1 MEKTNKTKQ
10 LQQWK
15 ELSMT
20 SSILTGL
27 AGGNQRESISG
38 DTSRVSARVTSAQA
52 WFTSSQLQSHLTSAV
67 SELQSALD
75 RMSEAW
81 DGDSGRDDRGQL
93 VYDLVSEI
101 KREVASNF
109 REGSYVNVLSNLFSS
124 LITSFSFSLFLSR

>member
-1 MEKTNKTKQ
+1 MGKKNKTKQ

-38 DTSRVSARVTSAQA
+38 DTSRVSVRVTSAQA

-75 RMSEAW
+75 RMSETW

-93 VYDLVSEI
+93 VYVSEI

-109 REGSYVNVLSNLFSS
+109 RAGNYVNALSNLFSS

>member
-10 LQQWK
+10 LQEWK

-27 AGGNQRESISG
+27 AGVNQRESISG
-38 DTSRVSARVTSAQA
+38 DTSRVSVRMTSAQA
-52 WFTSSQLQSHLTSAV
+52 WFTSSPLQSHLTSAV

-93 VYDLVSEI
+93 VYDLVSAI

-109 REGSYVNVLSNLFSS
+109 
-124 LITSFSFSLFLSR
+124 

>member
-1 MEKTNKTKQ
+1 
-10 LQQWK
+10 
-15 ELSMT
+15 MT

-109 REGSYVNVLSNLFSS
+109 RAGNYVNALSNLFSN